1 LIWIKPEG
9 REGVAGAD
17 AIKRRV
23 SKIIRKNCGLKTGPA
38 RYKLDLRPRAI
49 DGPTASVVC

>member
-1 LIWIKPEG
+1 MIWIKPEG